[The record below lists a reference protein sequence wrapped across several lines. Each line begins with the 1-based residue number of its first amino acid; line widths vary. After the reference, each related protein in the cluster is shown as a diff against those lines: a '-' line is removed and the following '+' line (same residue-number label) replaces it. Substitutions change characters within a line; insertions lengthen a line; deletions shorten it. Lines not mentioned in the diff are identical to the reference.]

1 MNSLDIIQ
9 SKIETLE
16 KLSQVKAALATFY
29 PYMDL
34 TDFEHAIYS
43 LEDDLAEDDDK

>member
-16 KLSQVKAALATFY
+16 KLEQVKAALASFY
-29 PYMDL
+29 PCMDL
-34 TDFEHAIYS
+34 TDSIYS
-43 LEDDLAEDDDK
+43 LEDDLAEVEE